1 MRIPTLALAA
11 LALCAA
17 PAAAQNWQSSYP
29 EADNELYA
37 AMREMLVQQDML
49 SPILEPLNEYF
60 PVPRR
65 VTIEIAEC
73 GRASS
78 YYDDSRPAVGM
89 CYELVE
95 ALAEE
100 LMSDEAGEAGGDVF
114 AGAFA
119 YILLHQ
125 VGHALIDQMDL
136 DPSASR
142 ESAADQ
148 LAAVM
153 ASFSPDDAANAVM
166 GLFALHE
173 MELDWEDGGQ
183 LSQRRAQDMA
193 CLFYGSDPDAFT
205 WLIETGDL
213 PAGRAE
219 GCAEEFQ
226 QVRDE
231 WVELLGG
238 ALGGG

>member
-1 MRIPTLALAA
+1 MRIPALAFAA

-29 EADNELYA
+29 EADNEMYA
-37 AMREMLVQQDML
+37 AMREMLIEEDML

-73 GRASS
+73 GRVSS
-78 YYDDSRPAVGM
+78 YYDDRRPAVGI

-95 ALAEE
+95 RLAQEM
-100 LMSDEAGEAGGDVF
+100 MSSDDENGAEVF

-136 DPSASR
+136 PVSSGP
-142 ESAADQ
+142 EEAADQ
-148 LAAVM
+148 LAAIM
-153 ASFSPDDAANAVM
+153 ASFSPDDAGNALM
-166 GLFALHE
+166 GVFALRDLALE
-173 MELDWEDGGQ
+173 WEDEGE
-183 LSQRRAQDMA
+183 LSVRRARSMA
-193 CLFYGSDPDAFT
+193 CLLYGSDPDTFAWVLDEAGF
-205 WLIETGDL
+205 
-213 PAGRAE
+213 PAGQAE
-219 GCAEEFQ
+219 GCDEEFER
-226 QVRDE
+226 VRDE
-231 WVELLGG
+231 WIAMLGG
-238 ALGGG
+238 ALGG